1 MLYVYFG
8 NDAIRVR
15 QEAFDFVHTL
25 TEDDSLVTTISSDRY
40 EEGVLIDI
48 AEGSSLFGGTQV
60 CVIDTPSEDS
70 EVFQHVM
77 EQLEVMKVSQNH
89 FIIIE
94 SALKADEKKKLLSQA
109 TKFEELTSDKKEKFN
124 AFLLTDALLRRDK
137 KSLWLLLMEAQKN
150 ELSNEEITGVLF
162 WQIKILRLVEKTKSA
177 EEAGQK
183 PFVYSKAKR
192 ALTNFKKEELDT
204 MSRTLLSIYHDGHLG
219 RCDTA
224 LALEKW
230 VLTI

>member
-15 QEAFDFVHTL
+15 QKAFDFVHTI

-40 EEGVLIDI
+40 EEGIITDI
-48 AEGSSLFGGTQV
+48 AEGSSLFGGIQV

-70 EVFQHVM
+70 EVFLHVM
-77 EQLEVMKVSQNH
+77 EQLAVMQDSHNH
-89 FIIIE
+89 FILIE
-94 SALKADEKKKLLSQA
+94 SVLKADEKKKIQSRA
-109 TKFEELTSDKKEKFN
+109 TKFEELTSEKKEKFN

-137 KSLWLLLMEAQKN
+137 KSLWLLLMEAQTN
-150 ELSNEEITGVLF
+150 GLSNEEIIGVLF
-162 WQIKILRLVEKTKSA
+162 WQVKILRLVEKTKSA

-192 ALTNFKKEELDT
+192 ALMNFKKGDLD
-204 MSRTLLSIYHDGHLG
+204 SISKNLLTIYHDGHLG
-219 RCDTA
+219 RHDTA
-224 LALEKW
+224 LALERF
-230 VLTI
+230 VLTV